1 MKYFISLKI
10 QFKNILIGRIKLYPH
25 FVDIST
31 ENVMY
36 YFLSLFLIS
45 LVYKL
50 DYGIIKLEINFYC

>member
-1 MKYFISLKI
+1 MKYFISLKT
-10 QFKNILIGRIKLYPH
+10 QFKNILIRRIKLYPH

-45 LVYKL
+45 LVYA
-50 DYGIIKLEINFYC
+50 INWVMESLNLR